1 MKKNK
6 AQCQRV
12 HAKKRALERYD
23 LDLNRDALEEIVS
36 RIQNGVGIKMVLK
49 QSLRISHYEMTVQ
62 EKLVRVVYDRS
73 RKTVVTFLPLIPA
86 TDIQHDP
93 VDW

>member
-6 AQCQRV
+6 AQAQRI

-23 LDLNRDALEEIVS
+23 LDLNREKLEEIVK
-36 RIQNGVGIKMVLK
+36 RIQSGVGIRMVLR

-62 EKLVRVVYDRS
+62 EKLVRVVYDRQ
-73 RKTVVTFLPLIPA
+73 RKTVVTFLPVLGTA
-86 TDIQHDP
+86 DIQLDP
-93 VDW
+93 L